1 MFNFANFKQARL
13 RALHRLVNRPAERE
27 IPPTQSGQI
36 GWLNW
41 QTVIISFKKSSYHDY
56 SYART
61 DEIAIPYGITVDF
74 HTVKFEPATVTLRD
88 RDSTGQL
95 RIELDQIA
103 QVIDKLSKVK
113 NSKNRTQNQYSLESN
128 QLGRDFDQIRA
139 AGRLG
144 RGASLRII
152 SVTKCF

>member
-36 GWLNW
+36 GWLNR

-113 NSKNRTQNQYSLESN
+113 KVKKIEPK
-128 QLGRDFDQIRA
+128 
-139 AGRLG
+139 
-144 RGASLRII
+144 
-152 SVTKCF
+152 TKTL

>member
-41 QTVIISFKKSSYHDY
+41 QTVVISFKKSSNHDY

-113 NSKNRTQNQYSLESN
+113 KVKKIEPK
-128 QLGRDFDQIRA
+128 
-139 AGRLG
+139 
-144 RGASLRII
+144 
-152 SVTKCF
+152 TKTL